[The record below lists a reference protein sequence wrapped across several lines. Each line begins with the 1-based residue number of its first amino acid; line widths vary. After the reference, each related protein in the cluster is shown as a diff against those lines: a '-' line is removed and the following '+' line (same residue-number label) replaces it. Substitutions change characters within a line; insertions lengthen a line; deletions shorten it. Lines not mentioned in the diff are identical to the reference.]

1 MVAALGWRSR
11 DTGEAMSHYRA
22 EFMVEPFVEGSLGPP
37 VRAAIESVTA
47 RGFEPQVGA
56 FGTTITGEASDV
68 IEALGDMLNAA
79 MEAGA
84 TRVTVQIDRG
94 PES

>member
-1 MVAALGWRSR
+1 
-11 DTGEAMSHYRA
+11 MSEYRA

-37 VRAAIESVTA
+37 VLAAIDAVTT

-56 FGTTITGEASDV
+56 FGTTINGDANDV
-68 IEALGDMLNAA
+68 IEALSEMLNAA

-84 TRVTVQIDRG
+84 SRVTVQVDRDHA
-94 PES
+94 S